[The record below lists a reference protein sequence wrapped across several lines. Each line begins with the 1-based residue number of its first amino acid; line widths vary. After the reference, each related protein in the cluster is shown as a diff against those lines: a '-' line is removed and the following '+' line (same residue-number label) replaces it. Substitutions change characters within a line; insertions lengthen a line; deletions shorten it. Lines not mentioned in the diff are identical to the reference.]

1 MVHQEV
7 TNLRRRI
14 LLWQLHNLENPK
26 KSRWQAV
33 EKRDNG
39 SSVVVPIAKSTE
51 VLSHSSALLNSSGA
65 ELVMNHS
72 SQGEGVKEK
81 DDKESKQEIHFHVK
95 NGTLEKESSEMAYGH
110 TSHVKNEKLDKTN
123 VPNEESNPENMTV
136 EGSKGNPQ
144 KEGNEKENLSE
155 KPKVQKGVPSSS
167 KPARKDKY
175 GAEECDAS
183 NQCMDEKKK
192 LVACL
197 RVPGNESPELSLLI
211 QNIGNETLTINIMA
225 PNFVR
230 LEQNIVQLKKQDD
243 REVKVS
249 IGISNNDNSA
259 IVLTT
264 GKGRCILDLRGVVLP
279 ESSKPTLF
287 QRLTYRTIGTRTT
300 VIYLSVLSSM
310 LLFIGG
316 TWFCCNKLR
325 PGGVKYQE
333 VETDLPISG
342 PGKPDLEVGW
352 DEGWGDGWE
361 DEEAPRTPSRPL
373 QSLSASGLITR
384 RAGKDE
390 RPDFRV
396 GRGPKF

>member
-1 MVHQEV
+1 MGMNNIPRLVLVLLLVFVNGDDAEEKV
-7 TNLRRRI
+7 KATNSSIVSESNLTP
-14 LLWQLHNLENPK
+14 LHDSP
-26 KSRWQAV
+26 V

-197 RVPGNESPELSLLI
+197 RV
-211 QNIGNETLTINIMA
+211 
-225 PNFVR
+225 
-230 LEQNIVQLKKQDD
+230 
-243 REVKVS
+243 KVS

-333 VETDLPISG
+333 VEADLPISG